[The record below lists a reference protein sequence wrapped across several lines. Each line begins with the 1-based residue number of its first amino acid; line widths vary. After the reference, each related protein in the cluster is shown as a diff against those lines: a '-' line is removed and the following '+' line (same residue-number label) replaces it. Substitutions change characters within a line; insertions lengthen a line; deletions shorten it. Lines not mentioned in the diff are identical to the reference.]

1 MPDPSASFKSPKPES
16 PKPKVRSSPGPG
28 AYDPQRTPSGSVSN
42 LGARQKSA
50 NTSSFKS
57 SSKRG
62 LEKELVS
69 LGNKLKGLDPGSYS
83 PISDRF
89 GKKAA
94 WVTL

>member
-1 MPDPSASFKSPKPES
+1 MVSVAD
-16 PKPKVRSSPGPG
+16 
-28 AYDPQRTPSGSVSN
+28 DPQRTPSGSVSN

-89 GKKAA
+89 GKKSA